1 MGMNILDGYVTRSVM
16 GMNILEVLLVLLGL
30 YEYTRSVM
38 GMNILEVLWV

>member
-1 MGMNILDGYVTRSVM
+1 M
-16 GMNILEVLLVLLGL
+16 GMNILEVLYEYTRR